1 MIESVFKMES
11 AQLTALWHRVF
22 GDPETLAEEF
32 LRRLPDF
39 GCGFAAVEDGRVLGA
54 AYWLDG
60 LELAGEKLGY
70 LYAVAVHPEAR
81 GRGLGAELS
90 RACFEA
96 GRERGAQ
103 WRTTAP
109 AEPSLFG
116 WYERILGVKPALYR
130 QATEREAE
138 PLLPVSPITPED
150 YAARREALMGTRP
163 HFRCVPEAMRYEAA
177 NCRTFGGGLF
187 AVGEGIAA
195 AIAEDGSALV
205 REALGPEPEA
215 IAASV
220 GARLGC
226 ERVTLLQ
233 AADEGKPFLASDRPF
248 PPGTVWNLAFD

>member
-54 AYWLDG
+54 AYW

-195 AIAEDGSALV
+195 AIA
-205 REALGPEPEA
+205 
-215 IAASV
+215 ASV
-220 GARLGC
+220 GAWLGC